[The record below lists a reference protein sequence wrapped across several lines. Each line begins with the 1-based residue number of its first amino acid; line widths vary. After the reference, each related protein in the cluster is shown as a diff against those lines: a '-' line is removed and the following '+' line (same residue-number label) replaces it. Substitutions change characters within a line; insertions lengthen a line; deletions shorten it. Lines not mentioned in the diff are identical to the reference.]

1 MATGISFQTTG
12 DFLGKC
18 LIHLQIFMGFFRP
31 KIWSSEKK
39 NLFGGA
45 NGYAGGPGLQ
55 GHLLHLSESIGIY
68 RIIASFPNRKC
79 AALCRRAQLAPGPFL
94 AAPGPPPFGAGRRNG
109 TTLGRCD
116 TRITGR
122 MSDGHILVVDE
133 EKLEALKHALAWSFL
148 KCAPQHDEV

>member
-1 MATGISFQTTG
+1 MAGAWTHGILQGLGGDGKHYMIYMYPPAIKHGNMATAISFQTTG

-68 RIIASFPNRKC
+68 RIIASFPNPKMC
-79 AALCRRAQLAPGPFL
+79 CTMP
-94 AAPGPPPFGAGRRNG
+94 
-109 TTLGRCD
+109 
-116 TRITGR
+116 
-122 MSDGHILVVDE
+122 
-133 EKLEALKHALAWSFL
+133 
-148 KCAPQHDEV
+148 